1 VADETSFNRLALKAP
16 LPTVVVFH
24 APWCD
29 ASRASLASVERL
41 AAEYAGRLRFVTVDT
56 DESRGLAEQF
66 GVWAL
71 PTYLAFRSGDELA
84 RGAGLLPHGL
94 LRLFAE
100 LALARET
107 PLPGIWHPTEQQL
120 EDEVLLPMLERW
132 GWSWRRQ
139 EPCVVRAGG
148 RARRGVI
155 DILAYT
161 GVAEG
166 PLTLF
171 ENKRLIATDDD
182 LRKAVEQARGYAQA
196 LELPTF
202 VVADPGAL
210 WVYALRDGVA
220 APAGRFAGYE
230 LERDDTTLRELVLEL
245 GGHRQ

>member
-1 VADETSFNRLALKAP
+1 VADETTFNRLALKAP
-16 LPTVVVFH
+16 LPTVAVFH

-29 ASRASLASVERL
+29 ASRAGLASLGRL

-56 DESRGLAEQF
+56 DENRGLAEQF

-71 PTYLAFRSGDELA
+71 PTYLAFRRGDELA
-84 RGAGLLPHGL
+84 RGVGLLPHGL

-107 PLPGIWHPTEQQL
+107 PLASIWHPTEQQL
-120 EDEVLLPMLERW
+120 EDVVLLPMLDRW
-132 GWSWRRQ
+132 GWTWRRQ
-139 EPCVVRAGG
+139 ESCLVRTNG

-155 DILAYT
+155 DILACA
-161 GVAEG
+161 GADER

-171 ENKRLIATDDD
+171 ENKRLIAGDDD
-182 LRKAVEQARGYAQA
+182 LRKAVAQAHGYALA
-196 LELPTF
+196 LALPSF

-210 WVYALRDGVA
+210 WVYALRDGIA

-230 LERDDTTLRELVLEL
+230 LEQDDRALRELVLEL
-245 GGHRQ
+245 RRR